1 MPHWSHPQTT
11 HDDASHVMPVAL
23 YVRAFLGL
31 LLLLVATLMAARL
44 PLGVGFNSLIA
55 LVIAA
60 AKAIIVVFYFM
71 HVRFSSRLVQI
82 WAAAGFVW
90 LLILFGIT
98 LADYIVRSW
107 APVAGWQ

>member
-1 MPHWSHPQTT
+1 
-11 HDDASHVMPVAL
+11 MPVVL

-55 LVIAA
+55 LAIAA
-60 AKAIIVVFYFM
+60 AKALIVVFYFM

-90 LLILFGIT
+90 LLIMFGIT

-107 APVAGWQ
+107 APIAGWQ